1 MMEAGKEVF
10 PLKKNRTLLQTM
22 KRAAPLALALLLL
35 ALPALAQEAL
45 EIGALAP
52 VVLPAQDASGECA
65 LYCGPT
71 QGFYRHGEAVLD
83 TREPFVC
90 FGQYD
95 CWAMVAAGTPEAFG
109 PVGWIE
115 AAALSSL
122 DGAAAL
128 IFEDALPVMI
138 EEDAPLTDNPLS
150 DAPAALATLPRGTQV
165 TLLAGFGD
173 WGYVQTELEGVPVR
187 AFVPL
192 AAIL

>member
-22 KRAAPLALALLLL
+22 KRAALLALALMLL

-45 EIGALAP
+45 EIGALTP

-71 QGFYRHGEAVLD
+71 QGFYRHGEAVID

-95 CWAMVAAGTPEAFG
+95 CWAMVAAGTPQAFG

-122 DGAAAL
+122 HGAAEL
-128 IFEDALPVMI
+128 GFEDALPVMI
-138 EEDAPLTDNPLS
+138 EEDAPLTDDPLS
-150 DAPAALATLPRGTQV
+150 DAPEALATLLRGTQV
-165 TLLAGFGD
+165 TLLACFGD

-187 AFVPL
+187 AFVPMS
-192 AAIL
+192 AIL

>member
-95 CWAMVAAGTPEAFG
+95 CWAMVAAGTPESFG

-122 DGAAAL
+122 DGAAEL
-128 IFEDALPVMI
+128 SFEDALPVMI
-138 EEDAPLTDNPLS
+138 EEDAPLTDDPLS

>member
-1 MMEAGKEVF
+1 M
-10 PLKKNRTLLQTM
+10 KKNRTLLQTM

-52 VVLPAQDASGECA
+52 VVLPAQDASGECS

-71 QGFYRHGEAVLD
+71 QGFYRHGEAVID

-122 DGAAAL
+122 DGAAEL
-128 IFEDALPVMI
+128 SFEDALPVMI
-138 EEDAPLTDNPLS
+138 EEDAPLTDDPLS
-150 DAPAALATLPRGTQV
+150 DAPAALAMLPRGTQV

>member
-1 MMEAGKEVF
+1 M
-10 PLKKNRTLLQTM
+10 KKNRPLLQTM

-71 QGFYRHGEAVLD
+71 QGFYRHGEAVID

-122 DGAAAL
+122 DGAAEL
-128 IFEDALPVMI
+128 SFEDALPVMI
-138 EEDAPLTDNPLS
+138 EEDAPLTDDPLS

>member
-128 IFEDALPVMI
+128 SFEDALPVMI

>member
-1 MMEAGKEVF
+1 M
-10 PLKKNRTLLQTM
+10 KKLVLT
-22 KRAAPLALALLLL
+22 LALLMVL
-35 ALPALAQEAL
+35 ALPACAQEL
-45 EIGALAP
+45 ELGALAP

-71 QGFYRHGEAVLD
+71 QGFYRHGEAVID

-95 CWAMVAAGTPEAFG
+95 CWAMVAAGLPEACG

-122 DGAAAL
+122 EGAAEL
-128 IFEDALPVMI
+128 GFEDALMVMI
-138 EEDAPLTDNPLS
+138 EEDAPLTDDPLS
-150 DAPAALATLPRGTQV
+150 DAPEALATLPRGTQV

-173 WGYVQTELEGVPVR
+173 WGYVQTELEGIPVR
-187 AFVPL
+187 AFVPMSS
-192 AAIL
+192 IL

>member
-122 DGAAAL
+122 DGAAARS
-128 IFEDALPVMI
+128 FEDALPVMI